1 MINSKKPSIDERASG
16 IVENAVIPS
25 REYKN
30 NFQKDHFVSPATLS
44 TFSYSI
50 HLVLNPT
57 QPKIPFE
64 NQLYSPISIMALTI

>member
-30 NFQKDHFVSPATLS
+30 NFQKDHFVSATLS
-44 TFSYSI
+44 TFSAF
-50 HLVLNPT
+50 NPFGIKSG
-57 QPKIPFE
+57 QRKSHEIDYILPY
-64 NQLYSPISIMALTI
+64 Q

>member
-30 NFQKDHFVSPATLS
+30 NFQNDHFVFPATRSSVCNLLHRLQYR
-44 TFSYSI
+44 F
-50 HLVLNPT
+50 
-57 QPKIPFE
+57 
-64 NQLYSPISIMALTI
+64 

>member
-44 TFSYSI
+44 TFSY
-50 HLVLNPT
+50 
-57 QPKIPFE
+57 
-64 NQLYSPISIMALTI
+64 